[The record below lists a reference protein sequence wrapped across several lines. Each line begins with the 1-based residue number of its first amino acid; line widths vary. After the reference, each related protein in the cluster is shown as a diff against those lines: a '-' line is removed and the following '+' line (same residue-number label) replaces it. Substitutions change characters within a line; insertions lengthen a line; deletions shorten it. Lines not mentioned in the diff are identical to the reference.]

1 MARSARRTTGVST
14 FVFVTIQTIG
24 AAAFVQTP
32 NTPQQQ
38 ASAQQP
44 APQQTSPTTPASKPA
59 APDPKAPAK
68 APATPVA
75 PEGIRPPV
83 DYVIGPEDVLAVVFW
98 REEKMSGEVVVRPD
112 GMVSLPLINDIQAAG
127 LTVDQFRARVS
138 KAAERYITEPAVAVL
153 VRGINSRKVF
163 VTGQVNKPGPFPM
176 NDSLTVLQMLALA
189 GGLTEFAKSKDIL
202 IMRTEGSQTKSYRF
216 NYKDV
221 TKGKNLQQNIL
232 LKPGDTIVVP

>member
-1 MARSARRTTGVST
+1 
-14 FVFVTIQTIG
+14 VFG
-24 AAAFVQTP
+24 
-32 NTPQQQ
+32 
-38 ASAQQP
+38 
-44 APQQTSPTTPASKPA
+44 
-59 APDPKAPAK
+59 
-68 APATPVA
+68 
-75 PEGIRPPV
+75 
-83 DYVIGPEDVLAVVFW
+83 

>member
-1 MARSARRTTGVST
+1 MTGVST
-14 FVFVTIQTIG
+14 LVFVTIQTVL
-24 AAAFVQTP
+24 AATFVQTP

-38 ASAQQP
+38 APAQQP
-44 APQQTSPTTPASKPA
+44 APKQTTPATPPVSKPPA
-59 APDPKAPAK
+59 RTPTKPGAK
-68 APATPVA
+68 APAPPVV

-83 DYVIGPEDVLAVVFW
+83 DYVIGPDDVLAVVFW

-127 LTVDQFRARVS
+127 LTVDQFRAQVS

-163 VTGQVNKPGPFPM
+163 VTGQVNRPGPFPM
-176 NDSLTVLQMLALA
+176 NHPLTVLQMLALA
-189 GGLTEFAKSKDIL
+189 GGLTEFAKSKDI
-202 IMRTEGSQTKSYRF
+202 IVMRTEGAQTKSYRF

-221 TKGKNLQQNIL
+221 IKGKNLQQNIL